1 MRTLK
6 RELLITGLTVI
17 MVGMLSATAV
27 VGAKQPR
34 QSSRG
39 GKGYD
44 LYIRQDQKT
53 VPLPQQGL
61 TFKSALVLG
70 SDQSGLYGIPTPPK
84 TTLDLKPVEIVFF
97 DPETAGA
104 TVRLTRLAHI
114 VAAPAH
120 SFDLQATKISPAI
133 FPKIYHVEYDAS
145 LPINLWCVETE
156 IPLQITPMAGKP
168 GWFRAVPD
176 QQLEAG
182 VFAITLARVD
192 GPRIYAGDRHFYP
205 FVLAS
210 VPQPLNPPGK
220 KPAGPQPTPPCP

>member
-6 RELLITGLTVI
+6 KELLIAGLTMI
-17 MVGMLSATAV
+17 MVGTLSSPAV
-27 VGAKQPR
+27 VGAQKPR
-34 QSSRG
+34 QSPQDAQR
-39 GKGYD
+39 YN

-61 TFKSALVLG
+61 SFKTALVFG
-70 SDQSGLYGIPTPPK
+70 SDQSGLYGIPSPPK
-84 TTLDLKPVEIVFF
+84 TTLDIKPIEIVLF

-104 TVRLTRLAHI
+104 TLRLTKLAHI
-114 VAAPAH
+114 ATAPAH
-120 SFDLQATKISPAI
+120 SFDLQANKIGPAI
-133 FPKIYHVEYDAS
+133 FPQIYHVKYDES

-168 GWFRAVPD
+168 GWFRAAPD

-182 VFAITLARVD
+182 VFAITLGRVD
-192 GPRIYAGDRHFYP
+192 GPRMYAGDRHFYP

-210 VPQPLNPPGK
+210 APEPLNPPGK
-220 KPAGPQPTPPCP
+220 KPAAPHPTPPCP